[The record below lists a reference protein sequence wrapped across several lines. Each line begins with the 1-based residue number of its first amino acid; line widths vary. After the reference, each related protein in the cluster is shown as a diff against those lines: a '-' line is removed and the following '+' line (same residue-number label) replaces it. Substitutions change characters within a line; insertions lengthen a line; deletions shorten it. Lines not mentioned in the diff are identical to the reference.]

1 MQETLT
7 ERSLGRRQ
15 AGEVSMSGQEGR
27 GGEPAGVSK
36 SHLDERRRGGQPRR
50 QSARA
55 LARGGG
61 SPRLMRLHQAGGL
74 GVYLDLVQGSH
85 SGRGRRNRFQ
95 EKRILCVS
103 PKAGPVPP
111 AAPSGAYI

>member
-61 SPRLMRLHQAGGL
+61 QPPVDAPPPSRRVGGL
-74 GVYLDLVQGSH
+74 PG
-85 SGRGRRNRFQ
+85 F
-95 EKRILCVS
+95 
-103 PKAGPVPP
+103 GPGI
-111 AAPSGAYI
+111 SFR